1 MRPNHG
7 YAISTIDG
15 TPIFYRVAGGN
26 IDRSTGHETD
36 ELPVVLCDGI
46 GCSGFIWKH
55 LREPLGRNR
64 RVISWHYRGHGRSPH
79 PKDESRVGITDLA
92 DDLACVLDELNID
105 EAILIGHSM
114 GVQVALEFLRRH
126 RYRCK
131 GLVLMCGAAS
141 EPLKTF
147 KGSNI
152 LEVALPALQKTIGKA
167 PGIFRGLGRA
177 LLPRD
182 FAYRIG
188 AKLEFEEEFLS
199 KQDFMPYL
207 KGLAQMDPI
216 LFLAMLSD
224 MGEHSCEDILADIRI
239 PTLLIGGQLDTF
251 TPADRTREM
260 ALHIP
265 GSELCIVDKG
275 THSTPLEHPDVVGQ
289 VTCDFLARLPA
300 AINP

>member
-7 YAISTIDG
+7 YAISNIDG
-15 TPIFYRVAGGN
+15 TPIFYKIAGE
-26 IDRSTGHETD
+26 RTAA
-36 ELPVVLCDGI
+36 LPVVLCDGI

-55 LREPLGRNR
+55 LREPLGRQR
-64 RVISWHYRGHGRSPH
+64 QVVSWHYRGHGRSPS
-79 PKDESRVGITDLA
+79 PKAPERVGITDLA

-105 EAILIGHSM
+105 EAILVGHSM
-114 GVQVALEFLRRH
+114 GVQVSLEFHRRH

-147 KGSNI
+147 KGSNL
-152 LEVALPALQKTIGKA
+152 LEVALPTLQKTIGAA
-167 PGIFRGLGRA
+167 PRFFRGLGRA
-177 LLPRD
+177 ILPRD

-188 AKLEFEEEFLS
+188 AKLEFEEELLS

-224 MGEHSCEDILADIRI
+224 MGAHSCEDILVEIRV
-239 PTLLIGGQLDTF
+239 PTLLIGGELDTF

-260 ALHIP
+260 AERIP
-265 GSELCIVDKG
+265 GSELCIVHQG
-275 THSTPLEHPDVVGQ
+275 THSTPLEHPALVGQ
-289 VTCDFLARLPA
+289 VTCDFLARVESP
-300 AINP
+300 